1 MQNEMKMRVWV
12 ALALASSLL
21 LGCTSTTTVPVASAQ
36 VDPLAGTQWQL
47 ASVDRG
53 EWAELE
59 AIHTVTLGFAEGRA
73 AGHAGCNRY
82 FASYSVQGQ
91 RLELGHPGS
100 TMMYCEGEG
109 EGSVVEAAFLPLL
122 EGTLTFEA
130 SAQALVLHAAD
141 GTSLRFEP
149 QAEDGPD
156 KAD

>member
-1 MQNEMKMRVWV
+1 MQNVMKMQVWV
-12 ALALASSLL
+12 PLALAVSLL
-21 LGCTSTTTVPVASAQ
+21 LGCTSTTTVPTASAQ
-36 VDPLAGTQWQL
+36 ADPLAGTQWQL

-53 EWAELE
+53 EWADLE

-73 AGHAGCNRY
+73 AGYAGCNRY

-109 EGSVVEAAFLPLL
+109 SVVEAAFLPLL

-130 SAQALVLHAAD
+130 SAQTLVLHAAD